1 LSVQGVHCLFPDG
14 LHPTSSRC
22 VLGQV
27 WQSAHR
33 LLALSAYLPA
43 PHVVHVSRPA
53 PVTMSPELH
62 GVHRL
67 FSVVVQGVFRSRRA
81 VEHTAQS
88 WHVV

>member
-1 LSVQGVHCLFPDG
+1 MSVQAVHCRSPAAV
-14 LHPTSSRC
+14 HPTVCRC
-22 VLGQV
+22 VLAQV

-53 PVTMSPELH
+53 PVTMSPGLH

-81 VEHTAQS
+81 IEHTAQS
-88 WHVV
+88 WHAG